1 MLPTVKRMNL
11 KVSISPILDLW
22 KRFRMSLSLGLF
34 ASLSWDSV
42 LEFWGSDTSC
52 LQRRTVFFSINRG
65 NISVFK
71 KGVLTIFW

>member
-1 MLPTVKRMNL
+1 
-11 KVSISPILDLW
+11 
-22 KRFRMSLSLGLF
+22 MSLSLGLF

-71 KGVLTIFW
+71 KGVLTICW